1 MWNPII
7 IVARVAIFGI
17 KIRRCSVI
25 YMSYMNI
32 YIYIYIYIYQQR
44 EQEDT
49 KSEYFALTYSISS
62 YDVWTHNIYLQN
74 PEAPF
79 ISTRTVFFLIKTEN
93 LERKAK
99 KGPSVLTALGI
110 DNMYIYIS
118 CSWNVHDCTVHS
130 IISPNSSWQLAPHNR
145 SVEGGEEYYL
155 PWYSCS
161 IAKNR
166 DRRK

>member
-1 MWNPII
+1 MKPYYYRSTGRDFWYQDTEVFCHIY
-7 IVARVAIFGI
+7 
-17 KIRRCSVI
+17 VI
-25 YMSYMNI
+25 HE

-130 IISPNSSWQLAPHNR
+130 IISPNSS
-145 SVEGGEEYYL
+145 
-155 PWYSCS
+155 
-161 IAKNR
+161 
-166 DRRK
+166 